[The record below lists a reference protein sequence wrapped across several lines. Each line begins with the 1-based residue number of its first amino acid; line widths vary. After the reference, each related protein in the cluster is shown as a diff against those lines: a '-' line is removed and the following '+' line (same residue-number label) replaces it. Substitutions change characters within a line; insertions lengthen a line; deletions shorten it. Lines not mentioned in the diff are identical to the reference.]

1 MTKLSKRL
9 LMGLAVTVSL
19 VVAVI
24 VVHAQ
29 RGEEQLPQQ
38 GGAASPERQIIQN
51 SPQPEGLAPGFQSCA
66 ANSIS
71 LPNGVHTSTGL
82 AAAVELPT
90 ATVVT
95 LTFSTEIVAPAGG
108 TVNVDYSIDGG
119 AVIPIGPEFF
129 ADDSPHFVTRTAK
142 ADTIPPFTGPL
153 SAGFH
158 TIRPFL
164 TAFGGTGTAFFR
176 CFNAVP

>member
-29 RGEEQLPQQ
+29 REDQQLPQQ
-38 GGAASPERQIIQN
+38 GGAGSPERQILQN
-51 SPQPEGLAPGFQSCA
+51 SPQEQAPGFQSCA
-66 ANSIS
+66 SNEIT

-82 AAAVELPT
+82 TASVVLPT
-90 ATVVT
+90 PTVVS
-95 LTFSTEIVAPAGG
+95 LTFSTEILAPAGG

-119 AVIPIGPEFF
+119 AVVAIGPEFF
-129 ADDSPHFVTRTAK
+129 ADDNPFFVTRTAY
-142 ADTIPPFTGPL
+142 AATISPFHAPL
-153 SAGFH
+153 SAGSH

-164 TAFGGTGTAFFR
+164 TAEGGTGFAFFR

>member
-29 RGEEQLPQQ
+29 REEQQQLPQQ
-38 GGAASPERQIIQN
+38 GGANSPERQILQN
-51 SPQPEGLAPGFQSCA
+51 SPQEQAPGFQSCA
-66 ANSIS
+66 SNEIT

-82 AAAVELPT
+82 TASVVLPT
-90 ATVVT
+90 PTVVS
-95 LTFSTEIVAPAGG
+95 LTFSTEILAPAGG

-119 AVIPIGPEFF
+119 AVVAIGPEFF
-129 ADDSPHFVTRTAK
+129 ADDNPFFVTRTAY
-142 ADTIPPFTGPL
+142 AATISPFHAPL
-153 SAGFH
+153 SAGSH

-164 TAFGGTGTAFFR
+164 TAEGGTGFAFFR